1 MPWARRRTRGVP
13 SIGSPTQTLE
23 LNDYSKGYNS
33 FVSNDKLPVKN
44 GGTNLWRLAQ
54 DARII
59 TLGEYETRKG
69 VDFHSDA
76 AGETEDDTITSTT
89 GAADADFSETAWLA
103 QVFTTTSAGRLSK
116 IRVNI
121 KNDQSAT
128 GTPIF
133 EIWSNS
139 SGEPGTILARS
150 SVAAA
155 DVTSSYSYLTVRFA
169 EAPELSTSTDYW
181 IVAYVQSTGANAY
194 SWSSTTAETTAL
206 SSSDS
211 GGTWSSTSYALNF
224 YQHYATDGG
233 IKGLHRAYKSDGTA
247 VTVFAHGTSLYTVN
261 NSTGA
266 LTAIKTGLNASA
278 TEYDFELVNDVL
290 YYVNGYDGYR
300 KWDFTTESQVSA
312 TNYTHIV
319 EHKGLMFLALKD
331 DPNKVAYSNFA
342 DYETFTSTDFIYVP
356 SPKTGDP
363 VSALVPNNG
372 LLFIY
377 TKNNKFLLSGSDNA
391 TFALDEA
398 PDQNGTPNMR
408 TVTKDDNYMYYLT
421 NDGVYRSNGSEAQL
435 LSSDIY
441 NDILN
446 LPNKDDAAMVINRG
460 RLYLW
465 YTPSAE
471 SENSKCYVFSLNF
484 GDDGGTT
491 ESLDTDSFVNEGF
504 TAFKDDND
512 LLVGSS
518 RIGQIYWQEK
528 DSNDYTNLGG
538 DINYELDTHYFV
550 GSSPAV
556 FKENRF
562 FQPRFGAQSG
572 NYTITIQYAYDLRDN
587 WETLTTPS
595 VQGSGPV
602 WGSFTWG
609 SATWG
614 TSAETQVYTYIPGS
628 YRRVAVRYKHYAT
641 RQPHK
646 FLGHTFVN
654 EQKSIR

>member
-13 SIGSPTQTLE
+13 SVGSPTQTLE

-139 SGEPGTILARS
+139 SGEPGTMLARS

-319 EHKGLMFLALKD
+319 EHKGLMFLASKD
-331 DPNKVAYSNFA
+331 DPNKVVYSNFA

-435 LSSDIY
+435 LSSDVY

-562 FQPRFGAQSG
+562 FEPRFGAQSG